1 MYLIANFT
9 ISMFGSEF
17 AMQRM
22 YETLKSRMA
31 KNNQSL
37 EDAYLSLRK
46 ELQQASNAEKE
57 LFEPALEIAQEKI
70 AQALSEIT
78 ILKPAVVGTR
88 NHIEWYSGP
97 SEDSHNWH
105 SYCNYLRQKGWEE
118 TIKSIDQASTKIVS
132 RLACPTVEGNG
143 YRLQGLVLGYV
154 QSGKTASMMATIAKA
169 ADEGYRI
176 FIILAGMTD
185 SLRIQTQ
192 NRIESDL
199 TCHRSQNWEWITRVD
214 QDFSSGRNQLRAPEG
229 GNLIMVVK
237 KNGSILRRILK
248 AIKGTSEIVR
258 QNQPVLI
265 IDDEC
270 DQASVNSAKNNE
282 DSPTR
287 INALIRDILNNFPRC
302 CYLGY
307 TATPFANLLINP
319 DFDEE
324 IGRDLYPHE
333 FIISLPRPD
342 NYFGVEKLFGAD
354 PESADDENEGQ
365 NMIRNIPDDE
375 TVYLRPPNRA
385 QKDSFIPTITQTL
398 EEALLYFLMVTAA
411 RHFRGQKEQHS
422 SMLIHTSVYRS
433 QHFLMQQEVDR
444 WLQIVRSKI
453 TNNNTALVDKM
464 ERIWD
469 FEINQVSSE
478 NFRLTPVA
486 FSELQPYLPN
496 VLKQVT
502 TAVENSDAEETD
514 RLDYGIPGQNY
525 IVIGGNVLARGLT
538 IEGLSVSYFLRT
550 STQYDTLMQMGRWFG
565 YRRGYEDLPRIWM
578 TEEMATAFRNLATV
592 EVAIRDD
599 IEEMWQQ
606 GLTPAEFA
614 VRIPRIPQL
623 QITSRNRMRNAEECS
638 ISYRGEHLQTF
649 RFDID
654 QETLDHHWL
663 ISSELINYA
672 LDSAD
677 IFTNGKN
684 RIFKGVSHKAIL
696 DFLRSYRFHKQQR
709 DLHNS
714 IPFIQDEIEAGQEDM
729 KSWNIVVLGNT
740 RKEAEDSQKKL
751 GNLGHV
757 TTIVRSRLKSVPI
770 VDIKALLSKADITAD
785 LGDIQSEFKDWLS
798 SRPQEVDCWASRKRF
813 RAMYLAKQGLRSCP
827 SLIICP
833 IEALSRPYG
842 HRQSQ
847 NRIPLDAPMDVI
859 GLGIVFPGLPLSQPK
874 RYVRVRL
881 TSDLDE
887 VNEELEDFSLEG

>member
-1 MYLIANFT
+1 MLND
-9 ISMFGSEF
+9 
-17 AMQRM
+17 
-22 YETLKSRMA
+22 LKSRMA
-31 KNNQSL
+31 RKNISL
-37 EDAYLSLRK
+37 EEAYTSLKQEIIQSSSGAIKEAYETSLEAARK
-46 ELQQASNAEKE
+46 
-57 LFEPALEIAQEKI
+57 KI
-70 AQALSEIT
+70 ADTHNEFAVLR
-78 ILKPAVVGTR
+78 PAIVGTR
-88 NHIEWYSGP
+88 NHIEWYAGP
-97 SEDSHNWH
+97 SEDSDNWQA
-105 SYCNYLRQKGWEE
+105 YRNYLQKKGWAEAIE
-118 TIKSIDQASTKIVS
+118 VIDQASNKIIS
-132 RLACPTVEGNG
+132 RLAAPTTQGEG

-169 ADEGYRI
+169 ADEGYRV

-185 SLRIQTQ
+185 SLRVQTQ
-192 NRIESDL
+192 SRIEQDL
-199 TCHRSQNWEWITRVD
+199 TNHRPQNWEWITQAE
-214 QDFSSGRNQLRAPEG
+214 QDFPVGRTQLRVPER

-237 KNGSILRRILK
+237 KNSSVLKRILK
-248 AIKGTSEIVR
+248 AITKTPKVALQS
-258 QNQPVLI
+258 QPILI

-270 DQASVNSAKNNE
+270 DQASVNSAKNAE
-282 DSPTR
+282 DSPTK
-287 INALIRDILNNFPRC
+287 INALIRDILNRLPRC

-319 DFDEE
+319 NPNDE

-342 NYFGVEKLFGAD
+342 KYFGVEKLFGTD

-365 NMIRNIPDDE
+365 NMIRNIPDGE
-375 TVYLRPPNRA
+375 AAHLRPPNRA
-385 QKDSFIPTITQTL
+385 QKESFVPVITQTL
-398 EEALLYFLMVTAA
+398 GEALFYFLMVTAA
-411 RHFRGQKEQHS
+411 RHFRGQESQHS

-433 QHFLMQQEVDR
+433 QHFLMQQEVDK
-444 WLQIVRSKI
+444 WLQTVRSKI
-453 TNNNTALVDKM
+453 SNNDACLLERM
-464 ERIWD
+464 EKIWD
-469 FEINQVSSE
+469 FEINQVSSDS
-478 NFRLTPVA
+478 FGLTSVS
-486 FSELQPYLPN
+486 FSELRPYLTN
-496 VLKQVT
+496 VLNQVT

-514 RLDYGIPGQNY
+514 RLDYGTPGQNY

-565 YRRGYEDLPRIWM
+565 YRQGYEDLPRIWM
-578 TEEMATAFRNLATV
+578 TEEMATSFRNLATV

-649 RFDID
+649 RFEID
-654 QETLDHHWL
+654 KETLDHHWQ
-663 ISSELINYA
+663 ISSDLINYA
-672 LDSAD
+672 FNNSD
-677 IFTNGKN
+677 ILINGRNK
-684 RIFKGVSHKAIL
+684 IFKGVSYKAII
-696 DFLRSYRFHKQQR
+696 DFLKSYRFHKQQR

-740 RKEAEDSQKKL
+740 RKEAEDSQKRL

-757 TTIVRSRLKSVPI
+757 TTIVRSRLKGVPI

-813 RAMYLAKQGLRSCP
+813 RNMYLERKKRMRSCP

-842 HRQSQ
+842 HRKSQ
-847 NRIPLDAPMDVI
+847 NRIPLEAPMDVV
-859 GLGIVFPGLPLSQPK
+859 GLGIVFPGLPLSEPK

-887 VNEELEDFSLEG
+887 VNEELEDFSLED